1 MADDLVLTEPHADGV
16 VVVRLNNPPMNP
28 LSRALLERLRDVAR
42 AVGNDAAVKAV
53 VVAGGEK
60 AFAAG
65 ADISEFSGQ
74 EAARAIA
81 DAFRDAFD
89 AVAAIPRPV
98 IAAIRGY
105 ALGGGLELACA
116 CDLRVAGES
125 ARVGQPEILL
135 GIIPGAGGTQRLTRL
150 VGPARAKD
158 MIWSGRQVRAAEAH
172 AIGLVDR
179 LVAPGEEEHTALRWA
194 AELAKGAV
202 AAMGLAKRA
211 IDDGLGRPLADGLD
225 LERDAFV
232 EVFGTDDAR
241 TGVQSFLADG
251 PGKAKFAGR

>member
-1 MADDLVLTEPHADGV
+1 MTDDLVLVERDADGV
-16 VVVRLNNPPMNP
+16 VVLRLNNGTMNP
-28 LSRALLERLRDVAR
+28 LSTALLARLATVAEE
-42 AVGNDAAVKAV
+42 VGADSTVKAV

-65 ADISEFSGQ
+65 ADISEFSDQ
-74 EAARAIA
+74 DAARVIER
-81 DAFRDAFD
+81 AFRRAFD

-98 IAAIRGY
+98 IAAMRGY

-116 CDLRVAGES
+116 CDFRVAAET

-150 VGPARAKD
+150 VGPARAKE
-158 MIWSGRQVRAAEAH
+158 MVWSGRQVRADEAI

-179 LVAPGEEEHTALRWA
+179 VVAPDEVEHAARSWA

-202 AAMGLAKRA
+202 VAMGLAKRA
-211 IDDGLGRPLADGLD
+211 IDGGLDGSLAAGLD
-225 LERDAFV
+225 LECEAFV
-232 EVFGTDDAR
+232 EVFGSEDAR
-241 TGVQSFLADG
+241 VGVESFLARG
-251 PGKAKFAGR
+251 PGKAKFEGR

>member
-1 MADDLVLTEPHADGV
+1 MTDDLVLVEHDADGIT
-16 VVVRLNNPPMNP
+16 VVRLNNGSMNP
-28 LSRALLERLRDVAR
+28 LSTALLDRLGDVAEQL
-42 AVGNDAAVKAV
+42 GSDGSVKAV

-65 ADISEFSGQ
+65 ADISEFSDQAG
-74 EAARAIA
+74 ARVIER
-81 DAFRDAFD
+81 AFRRAFD

-116 CDLRVAGES
+116 CDLRVVGETV
-125 ARVGQPEILL
+125 RLGQPEILL

-150 VGPARAKD
+150 VGPARAKE
-158 MIWSGRQVRAAEAH
+158 MVWSGRQLRADEAL

-179 LVAPGEEEHTALRWA
+179 VVAADEVEHAARRWA

-202 AAMGLAKRA
+202 VAMGLAKRA
-211 IDDGLGRPLADGLD
+211 IDGGLDGSLAAGLD
-225 LERDAFV
+225 LECDAFI
-232 EVFGTDDAR
+232 EVFATEDAR
-241 TGVQSFLADG
+241 TGVESFKANG
-251 PGKAKFAGR
+251 PGKAKFEGR